1 MKKFL
6 VPIAAVLIVGVAIG
20 TAYLD
25 NEGTSVWAF
34 RTAIIERG
42 NLSKTVS
49 ASGEVNSV
57 ITVEVG
63 SEISGQIS
71 DLLVDFNS
79 IVTAG
84 QVIARIDPESFQAE
98 VLRSEA
104 ELAVARATIMTK
116 RAAITQAEANLL
128 NARSVRTAQAADVD
142 GAQVSAADLKRDYD
156 RKREL
161 RAKGVVALSQVD
173 KAKAAWQA
181 ASAQAKSAGALLSA
195 QHANVVAREA
205 QVTIARAEVTHAE
218 ALTRQKEASLNI
230 AKVNLQNTFIRSPVD
245 GVVIG
250 RNIDIG
256 QTVAASF
263 QAPTLFTIAQDLRKM
278 QVETNI
284 DEADIGQV
292 TSGQSASFTVDSF
305 PGRTFPGRVTQ
316 VRKEPLEVQN
326 VVTYTVVLNADNSD
340 LRLLPGM
347 TAAVV
352 IKVSD
357 QTGVLKI
364 PNAALRFTPPGMK
377 VAPVQSG
384 AATARRGPSSP
395 QVIEQRRVRAQLR
408 LDRLAKQL
416 DLTETQKGSVSNL
429 GRQLSQRLSAM
440 RRAGTRGPEFRQIMA
455 QMRRENRDKIMTF
468 LTPAQRVKFKK
479 ILAERRSNP
488 LTPARVWVLEDGVPK
503 AVQIMIGAGD
513 GKFTVMGRGAITEGQ
528 EVLVGVKPQT
538 KKTSTFLAR
547 YGF

>member
-49 ASGEVNSV
+49 ASGKLKPV

-79 IVTAG
+79 KVTAD
-84 QVIARIDPESFQAE
+84 QVIAQIDPESFQAE

-104 ELAVARATIMTK
+104 ELAVARAAIMTK

-128 NARSVRTAQAADVD
+128 NARSVSTAQAADVD
-142 GAQVSAADLKRDYD
+142 GAQVLAADLKRDYD

-161 RAKGVVALSQVD
+161 RSKGVVALSSVD

-181 ASAQAKSAGALLSA
+181 AAAQAKSVSARMSA
-195 QHANVVAREA
+195 QYANVVAREA

-218 ALTRQKEASLNI
+218 AVTRQKEASLNI
-230 AKVNLQNTFIRSPVD
+230 AKVNLKNTFIRSPVD

-250 RNIDIG
+250 RNINIG

-263 QAPTLFTIAQDLRKM
+263 QAPTLFTIAKDLRRM
-278 QVETNI
+278 QVETDI

-292 TSGQSASFTVDSF
+292 TRGQPARFTVDSF
-305 PGRTFPGRVTQ
+305 PGRTFSGRVTQ
-316 VRKEPLEVQN
+316 VRKQPQEVQN

-357 QTGVLKI
+357 RTGVLKI

-377 VAPVQSG
+377 VSPVQAG
-384 AATARRGPSSP
+384 NAAARREPPRP
-395 QVIEQRRVRAQLR
+395 QVR
-408 LDRLAKQL
+408 LDRLARQI
-416 DLTETQKGSVSNL
+416 DLTEKQKDSIRNL
-429 GRQLSQRLSAM
+429 GRRLGQRLRAM
-440 RRAGTRGPEFRQIMA
+440 RRAGTRGSELRQIAA
-455 QMRRENRDKIMTF
+455 QMRRENSDKIMTF
-468 LTPAQRVKFKK
+468 LTPAQRVKFKE

-488 LTPARVWVLEDGVPK
+488 TSLGRVWVLENGVPK
-503 AVQIMIGAGD
+503 AVQIMIGVGD
-513 GKFTVMGRGAITEGQ
+513 GKFTVMGRGAITAGQ
-528 EVLVGVKPQT
+528 EVLVGVNLQT
-538 KKTSTFLAR
+538 KKTSLLAR
-547 YGF
+547 FGF